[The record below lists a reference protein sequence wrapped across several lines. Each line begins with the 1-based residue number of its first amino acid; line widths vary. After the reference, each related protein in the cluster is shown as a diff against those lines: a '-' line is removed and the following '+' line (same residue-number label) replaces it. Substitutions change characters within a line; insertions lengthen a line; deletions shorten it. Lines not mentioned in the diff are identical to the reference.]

1 MINVGDL
8 ASPGSPLI
16 TLEKTGGFQAEFLLP
31 EHHIQMVQ
39 TGQTME
45 VTIPAQKG
53 SPVITGTVK
62 TIVPAADEKTRS
74 FAVKVTLPENK
85 MLRSGMF
92 ARVTIPVGEGGM
104 LLIPQSAQVLQGQ
117 LTGYFLVDSADIARF
132 RLMRT
137 GREFKDQIEVISGLK
152 PGTRYVVSPPSELK
166 DGMKVEKES

>member
-1 MINVGDL
+1 
-8 ASPGSPLI
+8 
-16 TLEKTGGFQAEFLLP
+16 
-31 EHHIQMVQ
+31 
-39 TGQTME
+39 
-45 VTIPAQKG
+45 
-53 SPVITGTVK
+53 
-62 TIVPAADEKTRS
+62 
-74 FAVKVTLPENK
+74 
-85 MLRSGMF
+85 MF